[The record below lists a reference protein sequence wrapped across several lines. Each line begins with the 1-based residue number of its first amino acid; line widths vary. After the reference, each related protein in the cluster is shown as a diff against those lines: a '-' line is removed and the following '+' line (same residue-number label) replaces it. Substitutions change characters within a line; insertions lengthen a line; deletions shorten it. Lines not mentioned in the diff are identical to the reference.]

1 MLRPTSRVEL
11 WVQLRDQLADRI
23 LDGRIPAD
31 HKLWSQTELADLLG
45 VSRGTTIRAY
55 DGLRQ
60 EGLVMFV
67 PGRGL
72 FSPMTGRD
80 RRGQEEADA
89 YSAKVNGCSQ
99 IPHVTGPSAATRALI
114 RILRGGSHWQVSTRL
129 LRSA

>member
-1 MLRPTSRVEL
+1 MTGTEDDEAWRQDLPVLRPTSRVEL

-67 PGRGL
+67 PGRG
-72 FSPMTGRD
+72 STRRCRRD

-99 IPHVTGPSAATRALI
+99 ISQRMPLMSRA
-114 RILRGGSHWQVSTRL
+114 RRAR
-129 LRSA
+129 RA

>member
-1 MLRPTSRVEL
+1 MTGTEDEEWRADLPVLRPTSRVEL

-31 HKLWSQTELADLLG
+31 HKLWSQTELAELLG

-72 FSPMTGRD
+72 YSPMTDEIDEVRKK
-80 RRGQEEADA
+80 RT
-89 YSAKVNGCSQ
+89 
-99 IPHVTGPSAATRALI
+99 PTRPK
-114 RILRGGSHWQVSTRL
+114 
-129 LRSA
+129 